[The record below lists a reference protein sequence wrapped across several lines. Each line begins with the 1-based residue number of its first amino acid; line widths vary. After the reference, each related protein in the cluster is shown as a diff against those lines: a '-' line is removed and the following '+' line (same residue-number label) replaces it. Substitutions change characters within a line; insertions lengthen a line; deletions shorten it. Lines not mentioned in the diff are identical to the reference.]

1 MKRQRC
7 VEWHNA
13 HNGQA
18 QMCNFMKLCGF
29 GHRNTA
35 PGAGPWC
42 LCASTTD
49 NSLECDITFE
59 YHHTKKCSHLFTHVF
74 SYPYMSLQ
82 CNAQL

>member
-59 YHHTKKCSHLFTHVF
+59 YDHHVEHPYLFAHVL
-74 SYPYMSLQ
+74 SYRQMSLP
-82 CNAQL
+82 CNKHL